1 MIELL
6 WQDPLEFIMR
16 GKIDDE
22 NIGLQNIPGY
32 HLAVLKLKS
41 DAEAFCN
48 PKLMSN
54 VSMLY
59 IKNTTLY
66 KLKRT
71 ITMTMT

>member
-1 MIELL
+1 MIELLWL

-22 NIGLQNIPGY
+22 DIGLQNIPGY

-48 PKLMSN
+48 PKTLN

-66 KLKRT
+66 S
-71 ITMTMT
+71 